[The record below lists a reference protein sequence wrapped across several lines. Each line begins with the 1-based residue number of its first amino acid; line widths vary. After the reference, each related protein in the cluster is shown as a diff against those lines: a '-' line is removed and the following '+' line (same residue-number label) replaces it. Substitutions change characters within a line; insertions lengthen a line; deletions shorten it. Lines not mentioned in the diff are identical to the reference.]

1 MEKENQEKL
10 QDIQIMEQN
19 DELEENFQNCIS
31 LEDPSIHKNAGEKKT
46 TSNLDMEN
54 YDERE
59 FPPVLR
65 GHDQEEKSEDCM
77 QIRYNLTADE
87 VRKGLKRFQRANSL
101 KKNIVYTLCC
111 VFIIVVNLYDMIFRQ
126 NTAIYTYLFVGVAL
140 AIVFILWYSPKRHRD
155 KMAIAIEQE
164 KMDFQMQVYNDHILI
179 KEQQGGLR
187 IRFDNPHLRIFE
199 DEEIFTICPNRERIY
214 ILPKRCLENQEKMQ
228 DIFKV
233 LGERFVQE

>member
-1 MEKENQEKL
+1 MEKENQQKL
-10 QDIQIMEQN
+10 QDTQAIEQL
-19 DELEENFQNCIS
+19 DQPEENFQNGIS
-31 LEDPSIHKNAGEKKT
+31 LEDPSARENEREKKT

-65 GHDQEEKSEDCM
+65 GHEQEKEQEDCM

-87 VRKGLKRFQRANSL
+87 VRKGLKRFQRANSR

-126 NTAIYTYLFVGVAL
+126 NTAAYTYVFVGVAL
-140 AIVFILWYSPKRHRD
+140 AIIFILWYSPKRHRE
-155 KMAIAIEQE
+155 KMAMAIEQE
-164 KMDFQMQVYNDHILI
+164 KMEFQMQIYSDHILI

-187 IRFDNPHLRIFE
+187 IRFDNPHVRIFE

-214 ILPKRCLENQEKMQ
+214 ILPKRCLENQEKMR
-228 DIFKV
+228 DVFKV